1 MLFHFP
7 ILMVQVPII
16 LLSKSHVDHFG
27 GFQHND
33 QVNFPMTFLGVQV
46 KIVEVKQ
53 NMQPALLSQFCREE
67 LLVERCI
74 RYDVY
79 HERFIVCIKCV

>member
-1 MLFHFP
+1 
-7 ILMVQVPII
+7 
-16 LLSKSHVDHFG
+16 
-27 GFQHND
+27 
-33 QVNFPMTFLGVQV
+33 V
-46 KIVEVKQ
+46 KR